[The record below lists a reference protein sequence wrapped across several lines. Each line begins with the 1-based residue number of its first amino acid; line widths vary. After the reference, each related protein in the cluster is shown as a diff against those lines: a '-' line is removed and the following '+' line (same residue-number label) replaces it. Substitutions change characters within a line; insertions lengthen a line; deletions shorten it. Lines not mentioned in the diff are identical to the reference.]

1 MLLHF
6 AFIIL
11 KSENTSALC
20 NNITHGLK
28 RITAAITKFVISGF
42 CHKVDE
48 NCALLGHYTR
58 WQFLTD
64 VSERPIG
71 PIFHHDPWRWDRYVV
86 LKRR

>member
-20 NNITHGLK
+20 NDVTHGIK
-28 RITAAITKFVISGF
+28 RITAAIIQFVISAF

-48 NCALLGHYTR
+48 NCALLGYYTA
-58 WQFLTD
+58 
-64 VSERPIG
+64 
-71 PIFHHDPWRWDRYVV
+71 
-86 LKRR
+86 